1 MKSGSAY
8 SSFIKGAFSE
18 TVPSATVCR
27 RSSNMNHA
35 TPCFH
40 CPLMELL
47 ENQIIMTRSQR
58 LINKYSQLLAS
69 STSVL

>member
-1 MKSGSAY
+1 
-8 SSFIKGAFSE
+8 
-18 TVPSATVCR
+18 
-27 RSSNMNHA
+27 MNHA

-58 LINKYSQLLAS
+58 LINKYMPAVGFKHLCAMRKKAS
-69 STSVL
+69 RWAGGITAAF